1 MGELKL
7 KGAAFGIPLSDTV
20 VITTTG
26 RTSNFGYAF
35 TPGSISLLY
44 LHHIY
49 LNLKYKVFFNMKEDS
64 PFTPGSP
71 VPVELFVGRVEQ
83 IKEILKYIKQSA
95 SGRQENVF
103 LEGERGIGKSSL
115 AAFLRYLANKESFLA
130 VYVSLGGVTELGELV
145 RRIFEQ
151 ILKEANAEKSL
162 RDMLRNFPEAIK
174 DVMDK
179 LKEEKSGIFIALDD
193 INGLSTN
200 PDFANWYKSFVD
212 SVAIRYPSNFPA
224 FIMSIGLPEIRDSL
238 SRLQPS
244 LMRIFRVVSVEKLS
258 DAEVKEFFEKAF
270 KKVNMEIEPEALED
284 MVKFSSG
291 LPILMHEI
299 GDAVFWNDEDGKIS
313 EDDAITGIFDAAD
326 RIGKKYLNPKVYRA
340 IRSPRYRSIL
350 RKIGEE
356 PMPISYFKKKEIES
370 KLNAGERK
378 VFNNFLRK
386 MRELGIIV
394 PDIEGGRGA
403 YKFVNELNPVYI
415 WLENQRF
422 LKSNF

>member
-1 MGELKL
+1 
-7 KGAAFGIPLSDTV
+7 
-20 VITTTG
+20 
-26 RTSNFGYAF
+26 
-35 TPGSISLLY
+35 
-44 LHHIY
+44 
-49 LNLKYKVFFNMKEDS
+49 
-64 PFTPGSP
+64 
-71 VPVELFVGRVEQ
+71 
-83 IKEILKYIKQSA
+83 
-95 SGRQENVF
+95 
-103 LEGERGIGKSSL
+103 
-115 AAFLRYLANKESFLA
+115 
-130 VYVSLGGVTELGELV
+130 
-145 RRIFEQ
+145 
-151 ILKEANAEKSL
+151 
-162 RDMLRNFPEAIK
+162 MLRNFPEAIK
-174 DVMDK
+174 GVMDK

-212 SVAIRYPSNFPA
+212 SVAIRYLSNFPA

-270 KKVNMEIEPEALED
+270 KKVNMEVEPEALED

-326 RIGKKYLNPKVYRA
+326 RIGKKYLDPKVYRA

-403 YKFVNELNPVYI
+403 YKFVNKLNQVYI
-415 WLENQRF
+415 WLENQRS

>member
-403 YKFVNELNPVYI
+403 YKFVNELNQVYI